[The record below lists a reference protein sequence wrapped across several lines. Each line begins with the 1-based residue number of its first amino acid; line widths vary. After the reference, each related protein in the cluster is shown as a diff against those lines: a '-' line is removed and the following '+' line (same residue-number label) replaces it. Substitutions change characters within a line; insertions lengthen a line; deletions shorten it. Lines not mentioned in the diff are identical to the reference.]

1 MTTDNSE
8 ENNAEGSVKK
18 RKKYVTQKRQELE
31 NLLSAAKEY
40 KFEYKPINVDLKK
53 DVEEVK
59 KLTAA
64 ACLRPDLYF
73 NNDDSCI
80 KCYIYEN
87 CACKHKNLGKKN
99 KRQLDLF

>member
-1 MTTDNSE
+1 MTTDNSQE
-8 ENNAEGSVKK
+8 EPTKK
-18 RKKYVTQKRQELE
+18 QRKKYVTQKSQELE
-31 NLLSAAKEY
+31 SLLSAAKEY
-40 KFEYKPINVDLKK
+40 KFEYKPINIDLKK

-59 KLTAA
+59 KLTAV
-64 ACLRPDLYF
+64 ACLRPDLYL

-87 CACKHKNLGKKN
+87 CACKLKNLGKKN